1 MNPDGVPATYYDGR
15 TSRSRAVNLRFGG
28 DGSLTVEFVETH
40 GGDAPLVFNRSQVV
54 VESRLG
60 NASRF
65 VRLPDDQ
72 RCEVIENDAL
82 DAALNAWSAPGLS
95 AWLHRVEQSWRLV
108 LVSAVVLLALG
119 FVAFFHG
126 VPWAAKRVA
135 FMLPEG
141 VLTALGDQT
150 LATFDKA
157 VFAPSTLDEAR
168 RRELREKFTAF
179 LHAAGDR
186 TDYRIEFRASPRF
199 GANAFALPS
208 GVIVITDE
216 LIELAEDD
224 AEIIGVVAHE
234 CGHVR
239 HRHILR
245 SVLQNSAVVV
255 VVTLVTGDVSST
267 TALGGAVPA
276 YLMQSKFS
284 REFEVESDA
293 YAIELMKRAGVPTKH
308 LAAMLERLEESH
320 RPKSEAKAAE
330 DDKDGGMIDYI
341 STHPPTRERVQAIRD
356 ADESSAK

>member
-1 MNPDGVPATYYDGR
+1 MSPNGVPASYHDGR
-15 TSRSRAVNLRFGG
+15 TSRPRAVSLRF
-28 DGSLTVEFVETH
+28 DGEGTLTVEFAQAGE
-40 GGDAPLVFNRSQVV
+40 APLRFERSQVR

-72 RCEVIENDAL
+72 RCEVTDNDAL
-82 DAALNAWSAPGLS
+82 DGALAAWSAPGL
-95 AWLHRVEQSWRLV
+95 AGWLHRVEQSWRLV

-119 FVAFFHG
+119 
-126 VPWAAKRVA
+126 WAAFVYGLPRVSKRVA
-135 FMLPEG
+135 FMLPDK
-141 VLTALGDQT
+141 VLSALGDQT
-150 LATFDKA
+150 LATFDQT
-157 VFAPSTLDEAR
+157 VFKPSEIDAAR
-168 RRELREKFTAF
+168 QRELRGKFTAF
-179 LHAAGDR
+179 LHAAGER
-186 TDYRIEFRASPRF
+186 THYRIEFRATPRF

-216 LIELAEDD
+216 LIKLAEDD

-255 VVTLVTGDVSST
+255 IVTLVTGDVSAT

-276 YLMQSKFS
+276 YLLQSRFS
-284 REFEVESDA
+284 REFEWESDA
-293 YAIELMKRAGVPTKH
+293 YAVGLMKLAGLPTKH
-308 LAAMLERLEESH
+308 LATMLERLEKSH
-320 RPKSEAKAAE
+320 RRDSGAKV
-330 DDKDGGMIDYI
+330 DSKHDDGGGVMDYI

-356 ADESSAK
+356 ADVAE

>member
-1 MNPDGVPATYYDGR
+1 V
-15 TSRSRAVNLRFGG
+15 VLRFGG
-28 DGSLTVEFVETH
+28 DGTLTVEFAGV
-40 GGDAPLVFNRSQVV
+40 APLLFGRAEVR

-60 NASRF
+60 DAPRF

-72 RCEVIENDAL
+72 RCEVTDNDAL
-82 DAALNAWSAPGLS
+82 DAALTAWSAPGLA

-119 FVAFFHG
+119 WAAFVYG
-126 VPWAAKRVA
+126 VPWGAKRVA
-135 FMLPEG
+135 FMLPDK
-141 VLTALGDQT
+141 VLTVLADQT
-150 LATFDKA
+150 LASFDKTI
-157 VFAPSTLDEAR
+157 FKPSTLDEAR

-186 TDYRIEFRASPRF
+186 TDYRIEFRASPRL

-224 AEIIGVVAHE
+224 AEILGVVAHE
-234 CGHVR
+234 CGHVY

-255 VVTLVTGDVSST
+255 VLTLVTGDVSST
-267 TALGGAVPA
+267 TAIGGALPA
-276 YLMQSKFS
+276 YLLQSKFS

-308 LAAMLERLEESH
+308 LATMLERLEDSH
-320 RPKSEAKAAE
+320 RPSAAANSADNH
-330 DDKDGGMIDYI
+330 DDGSVMDYI

-356 ADESSAK
+356 ADGAE

>member
-1 MNPDGVPATYYDGR
+1 V
-15 TSRSRAVNLRFGG
+15 VLRFGG
-28 DGSLTVEFVETH
+28 DGTLTVEFAGV
-40 GGDAPLVFNRSQVV
+40 APLLFGRAEVR

-60 NASRF
+60 DAPRF

-72 RCEVIENDAL
+72 RCEVTDNDAL
-82 DAALNAWSAPGLS
+82 DAALTAWSAPGLA

-119 FVAFFHG
+119 WGAFVYG
-126 VPWAAKRVA
+126 VPWGAKRVA
-135 FMLPEG
+135 FMLPDK
-141 VLTALGDQT
+141 VLTVLADQT
-150 LATFDKA
+150 LASFDKTI
-157 VFAPSTLDEAR
+157 FKPSTLDEAR

-179 LHAAGDR
+179 LHAAGAR
-186 TDYRIEFRASPRF
+186 TDYRIEFRASPRL

-216 LIELAEDD
+216 LIKLAEDD
-224 AEIIGVVAHE
+224 AEILGVVAHE
-234 CGHVR
+234 CGHVY

-255 VVTLVTGDVSST
+255 VLTLVTGDVSST
-267 TALGGAVPA
+267 TAIGGALPA
-276 YLMQSKFS
+276 YLLQSKFS

-308 LAAMLERLEESH
+308 LATMLERLEDSH
-320 RPKSEAKAAE
+320 RPRAAANAADNH
-330 DDKDGGMIDYI
+330 DDGSVMDYI

-356 ADESSAK
+356 ADKAE

>member
-1 MNPDGVPATYYDGR
+1 MSPNGVPATYYNGR
-15 TSRSRAVNLRFGG
+15 TSRPQAVGLRFGG
-28 DGSLTVEFVETH
+28 DGTLTVEFAEEGV
-40 GGDAPLVFNRSQVV
+40 APLMFGRSQVR

-72 RCEVIENDAL
+72 RCEVTDNDAL
-82 DAALNAWSAPGLS
+82 DAALAAWSAPGLA

-119 FVAFFHG
+119 WAAFVYG
-126 VPWAAKRVA
+126 LPWASKRVA
-135 FMLPEG
+135 FMLPDK
-141 VLTALGDQT
+141 VLNALGDQT
-150 LATFDKA
+150 LATFDKT
-157 VFAPSTLDEAR
+157 VFNPSEIDEAR

-216 LIELAEDD
+216 LIKLAEDD

-255 VVTLVTGDVSST
+255 VVSLVTGDVSST

-276 YLMQSKFS
+276 YLLQSKFS

-308 LAAMLERLEESH
+308 LAVMLERLENSH
-320 RPKSEAKAAE
+320 LPKSEAKAVDE
-330 DDKDGGMIDYI
+330 DDDGGVMDYI

-356 ADESSAK
+356 ADSAK